1 MLTGIVIIH
10 VNWNKYNESLVKRG
24 EVLLD
29 FDVIDNWPTELEKMN
44 QGKEGRKFVYPDSF
58 IKLLGYMRAYFH
70 LPSYRQTEGVVVRE
84 HASNTLPSIP
94 DYSNI
99 NRRINRLDIKIDD
112 DANKSSLHDDHFV
125 IVIDSTGIKVSNR
138 GEWIRHKWNVKRG
151 YLKIHLAVDIK
162 KKRILSLHVTS
173 EQVHDGKILPELIDD
188 IITIKQNKIVNTVI
202 ADGSYD
208 SNKNFQILSFKGIK
222 PAIKIRKNSRC
233 RKVNHY
239 LRNKM
244 VKMQKNNLQ
253 NWKVSV
259 NYGKRWI
266 AETVFS
272 CIKRIFG
279 EYVTAIRFENMI
291 KELIL
296 RASLYNWFQSIA
308 II

>member
-1 MLTGIVIIH
+1 M
-10 VNWNKYNESLVKRG
+10 NWRNYNKSLVKRG

-70 LPSYRQTEGVVVRE
+70 LPYRQTEGVVRE

-112 DANKSSLHDDHFV
+112 ANKSSLHDDHFV
-125 IVIDSTGIKVSNR
+125 IAIDSTGIKVSNR

-188 IITIKQNKIVNTVI
+188 ITIKQNKIVNTVI

-244 VKMQKNNLQ
+244 VKIQKNNLQ